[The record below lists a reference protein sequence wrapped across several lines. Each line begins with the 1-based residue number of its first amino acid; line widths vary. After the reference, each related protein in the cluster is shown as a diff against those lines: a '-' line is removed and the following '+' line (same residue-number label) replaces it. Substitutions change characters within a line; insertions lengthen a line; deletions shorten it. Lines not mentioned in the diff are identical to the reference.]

1 MPGSAIAVTPIAATQ
16 SAKMAWRRIVEK
28 VAMNGGGDGRKGRDE
43 TTALI

>member
-16 SAKMAWRRIVEK
+16 SAKIAWRRIDEK
-28 VAMNGGGDGRKGRDE
+28 VARNNGGDGRKGQDE